1 MLPVTNRTM
10 TRVALITAALC
21 AALIASGCGNSQSP
35 LPDGFSR
42 LRDVDPTILQEMR
55 YTTHHNFVGRP
66 ITGYDAAD
74 CWLTNRTARLLK
86 DVQAT
91 VSAKGYTLKVYDCYR
106 PQRAVNDFYRWAQD
120 PTDDVTRK
128 EFYPRLAKDKL
139 FPLGYIAKQSGH
151 SRGSTMDLTLVPKG
165 NGVSPTW
172 NIGDP
177 LVDCAAPASKRFPDT
192 SIDMGTGFDC
202 FDPKANTANPTITA
216 AQKKRRAI
224 LLDAMTHAGFKNLPE
239 EWWHYT
245 LIDEP
250 FPNTYFDVPITK

>member
-1 MLPVTNRTM
+1 MVPVASRTIA
-10 TRVALITAALC
+10 RVALIVIALC
-21 AALIASGCGNSQSP
+21 AALAAGGCGNSQSP
-35 LPDGFSR
+35 LPDGFAR

-74 CWLTNRTARLLK
+74 CWLTNRTAQRLK
-86 DVQAT
+86 AVQAT

-165 NGVSPTW
+165 KGVSPTW

-202 FDPKANTANPTITA
+202 FDPKANTANPAITA

-245 LIDEP
+245 LIGEP